1 MNEPVMDNPKRKV
14 ATLHWYHWIVV
25 MLSLILTISA
35 WYITSQQEIKKSQ
48 SRFDYQS
55 LQILELVKERM
66 SKYEDTLWS
75 GIAHLHALSA
85 PINTHSWARFSKA
98 LSIAQVYP
106 GINGIGII
114 DYVTQKNLSDY
125 LSAQRVFRPNYKIHP
140 PHNNNEYWPITH
152 IEPLASN
159 KKAVGLDMAHETNRW
174 TASKRARDTGKAH
187 ITGPITLVQDA
198 KKTPGFLLFIPFY
211 SDISIPQ
218 TLSSRQ
224 ETFKGMVYAPFVM
237 ANLMEGT
244 LKNTNRL
251 VNFSIADGD
260 TLLYN
265 EFNVSSDNLDSNP
278 VFSTQKFIEIY
289 GRIWKFNIKS
299 TTLFRSYISSKQSSL
314 ILICGII
321 IDCMLLAF
329 FILLTRSKD
338 SAIKLA
344 KNMAYEFKAS
354 EHHLQTPINSMYDGL
369 ISIDHQ
375 GLLLSANQS
384 ALKILGYSD
393 KDFIGKEFKSV
404 LKLIKNKYQNKEYL
418 DLTDKDIL
426 NKKMSFDIINN
437 KNRELPIEI
446 TVNKITD
453 DNKGYFIVTLRDLS
467 LKIKTERAL
476 NISKATLEAAADASA
491 SGFVIMDNESYII
504 ESNKAMCDWLGYS
517 EGDLIGTHFLGLIA
531 IEDKNA
537 FNIEINNL
545 LNLNKKSTK
554 IEVQYLHK
562 TKGLKWGL
570 FSATAAQSVNGQ
582 VTYIV
587 AHIVDIQKERSLL
600 KTLTQQNIALE
611 RSNADLEQ
619 FAYIAS
625 HDLKAPLNAI
635 QQIASWIE
643 EDCQDII
650 PDASKEHLQ
659 LLMARTKRMTLLL
672 EDLLNYARVSN
683 YEYDSEDINLNTLVT
698 SQFSLQSG
706 TEKFSLECPDS
717 QLKVPR
723 IPLEIVIR
731 NILSNTIKHHDKD
744 EGSIKIELILNVDFY
759 QIKITDDGPGIP
771 PKMQS
776 KVLEMFQTLKPRDDV
791 EGSGMG
797 LAMVNRITTHYS
809 GSVYIESDGV
819 RGTSFSINWPF
830 NVNKNTPK

>member
-14 ATLHWYHWIVV
+14 ATLHWYHWTVV
-25 MLSLILTISA
+25 ILSLILTISA

-48 SRFDYQS
+48 SRFDFQS

-98 LSIAQVYP
+98 LSIAQAYP

-140 PHNNNEYWPITH
+140 SHNNNEYWPITH

-174 TASKRARDTGKAH
+174 TASKSARDTGKAQM
-187 ITGPITLVQDA
+187 TGPITLVQDA
-198 KKTPGFLLFIPFY
+198 KKTPGFLLFVPFY
-211 SDISIPQ
+211 SNISVPQ

-244 LKNTNRL
+244 LHNTNRL

-260 TLLYN
+260 TLLYD
-265 EFNVSSDNLDSNP
+265 EFHVGSENLDSNP
-278 VFSTQKFIEIY
+278 VFSTEKSIEIY
-289 GRIWKFNIKS
+289 GRTWKFNIKS
-299 TTLFRSYISSKQSSL
+299 TTLFRSHISIEQSSL
-314 ILICGII
+314 ILISGII

-338 SAIKLA
+338 SAINLA
-344 KNMAYEFKAS
+344 QKMTYEFKAS
-354 EHHLQTPINSMYDGL
+354 EHRLQTTINSMYDGL

-375 GLLLSANQS
+375 GRLLSANQA

-393 KDFIGKEFKSV
+393 KDFIGKKTKSV
-404 LKLIKNKYQNKEYL
+404 LKLIKNKYQNKENL
-418 DLTDKDIL
+418 DLTDNDIL
-426 NKKMSFDIINN
+426 NKRMSFDIINH
-437 KNRELPIEI
+437 KNRELPVEI
-446 TVNKITD
+446 TVNKII
-453 DNKGYFIVTLRDLS
+453 DNNKNYFIATLRDLS
-467 LKIKTERAL
+467 LKVKTERAL

-491 SGFVIMDNESYII
+491 SGFVIMDNEASII
-504 ESNKAMCDWLGYS
+504 EANKAMHDWLGYS
-517 EGDLIGTHFLGLIA
+517 KGDLIGSKLLDLIA
-531 IEDKNA
+531 ITDKNV
-537 FNIEINNL
+537 FNNEISDM
-545 LNLNKKSTK
+545 LNLNKKATQV
-554 IEVQYLHK
+554 ELQYLHK
-562 TKGLKWGL
+562 TDGLKWGL

-672 EDLLNYARVSN
+672 EDLLSYARVSN

-698 SQFSLQSG
+698 GQFSLQSG
-706 TEKFSLECPDS
+706 TETFSLECPDS

-797 LAMVNRITTHYS
+797 LAMVNRITTHYG